1 MQMEGL
7 PPSQLTADVPFWA
20 KPISVDGLVSQA
32 TAGNDASTGLKRVT
46 EQLSIAY
53 RPIAELKAHP
63 GNPRTHSKK
72 QIRQIARSVEQFGFT
87 NPILLDQQDRV
98 LAGHGRLAAAR
109 LLVMA
114 QVPTI
119 RLAEMSEAQ
128 KRAYAL
134 ADNRLAEA
142 AGWDRELLALEL
154 RYISELEVDFDLELT
169 GFEMAE
175 IDLLLDPAAGAP
187 DTLDRLPEAD
197 GPPVTTPG
205 DLWCL
210 GRHRVLCADATSAAA
225 FERVMAGKAAQL
237 VLTDPPYNV
246 PTDGHVCGLGRTRHP
261 DFAMASGEMSE
272 AEFTAFLTTVLGHA
286 AGHSADGALHF
297 VFMDWRHLIELLTA
311 GRAIYR
317 ELKNLCVWVKDNGG
331 MGSLYRSQH
340 ELVLVFKN
348 GNATHVN
355 NVELGRHGRNRS
367 NVWRHPGVNSVGA
380 GRAEELRLHPTVKP
394 VQLVA
399 DAILDASKRR
409 GVVLD
414 PFLGS
419 GTTLL
424 AAERTGRQACGLE
437 VEPRYVDVAIR
448 RWQEHTGRA
457 AVHVESGLTFDGL
470 AEHRAAAP
478 TAAVNAA
485 RQPGA
490 ASRAR

>member
-1 MQMEGL
+1 MQTKGL
-7 PPSQLTADVPFWA
+7 RPSQLTADVPLLGKA
-20 KPISVDGLVSQA
+20 ISVDGLVSQA
-32 TAGNDASTGLKRVT
+32 ARGNDALTGPKRVSK
-46 EQLSIAY
+46 QLSIAY

-63 GNPRTHSKK
+63 SNPRTHSNK

-109 LLVMA
+109 LLGMA

-154 RYISELEVDFDLELT
+154 RYISELELDFDLELT

-175 IDLLLDPAAGAP
+175 IDLLLDPAAGAQ
-187 DTLDRLPEAD
+187 DILDLPEAD
-197 GPPVTTPG
+197 GPPVTAPG

-210 GRHRVLCADATSAAA
+210 GRHRVLCADATSAAS

-237 VLTDPPYNV
+237 VFTDPPYNV
-246 PTDGHVCGLGRTRHP
+246 PIDGHVCGLGRTTHR
-261 DFAMASGEMSE
+261 DFAMASGEMSK

-286 AGHSADGALHF
+286 AGHSVDGALHF

-340 ELVLVFKN
+340 ELVLVFKS
-348 GNATHVN
+348 GSAPHVN
-355 NVELGRHGRNRS
+355 NVELGRYGRNRS

-380 GRAEELRLHPTVKP
+380 GRLADLRLHPTVKP

-424 AAERTGRQACGLE
+424 AAERTGRQAYGLE
-437 VEPRYVDVAIR
+437 LEPRYVDVAIR

-457 AVHVESGLTFDGL
+457 AVHLESGLTFDGL
-470 AEHRAAAP
+470 AAHRAAAP
-478 TAAVNAA
+478 TAAVKAA
-485 RQPGA
+485 REPGA
-490 ASRAR
+490 TARAR

>member
-1 MQMEGL
+1 
-7 PPSQLTADVPFWA
+7 
-20 KPISVDGLVSQA
+20 
-32 TAGNDASTGLKRVT
+32 
-46 EQLSIAY
+46 
-53 RPIAELKAHP
+53 
-63 GNPRTHSKK
+63 
-72 QIRQIARSVEQFGFT
+72 
-87 NPILLDQQDRV
+87 
-98 LAGHGRLAAAR
+98 
-109 LLVMA
+109 
-114 QVPTI
+114 
-119 RLAEMSEAQ
+119 
-128 KRAYAL
+128 
-134 ADNRLAEA
+134 
-142 AGWDRELLALEL
+142 
-154 RYISELEVDFDLELT
+154 
-169 GFEMAE
+169 MAE
-175 IDLLLDPAAGAP
+175 IDLLLDPAPGEE

-197 GPPVTTPG
+197 GPPVTAPG

-210 GRHRVLCADATSAAA
+210 GRHRVLCADASSAAA
-225 FERVMAGKAAQL
+225 FELVMAGKAAQL
-237 VLTDPPYNV
+237 VFTDPPYNV
-246 PTDGHVCGLGRTRHP
+246 PIDGHVCGLGRTRHP

-272 AEFTAFLTTVLGHA
+272 AEFTAFLATVLGHA

-297 VFMDWRHLIELLTA
+297 VFMDWRHLTELLTA

-348 GNATHVN
+348 GSAPHVN

-367 NVWRHPGVNSVGA
+367 NVWRHPGVNSLHA
-380 GRAEELRLHPTVKP
+380 GRLADLRLHPTVKP

-409 GVVLD
+409 AVVLD

-424 AAERTGRQACGLE
+424 AAERTARHACGLE
-437 VEPRYVDVAIR
+437 LEPRYVDVAIR

-457 AVHVESGLTFDGL
+457 AVHVESGLTFDEL

-478 TAAVNAA
+478 AAAVKAA

-490 ASRAR
+490 AARAR

>member
-1 MQMEGL
+1 
-7 PPSQLTADVPFWA
+7 
-20 KPISVDGLVSQA
+20 
-32 TAGNDASTGLKRVT
+32 
-46 EQLSIAY
+46 
-53 RPIAELKAHP
+53 
-63 GNPRTHSKK
+63 
-72 QIRQIARSVEQFGFT
+72 
-87 NPILLDQQDRV
+87 
-98 LAGHGRLAAAR
+98 
-109 LLVMA
+109 
-114 QVPTI
+114 
-119 RLAEMSEAQ
+119 
-128 KRAYAL
+128 
-134 ADNRLAEA
+134 
-142 AGWDRELLALEL
+142 
-154 RYISELEVDFDLELT
+154 
-169 GFEMAE
+169 
-175 IDLLLDPAAGAP
+175 
-187 DTLDRLPEAD
+187 
-197 GPPVTTPG
+197 
-205 DLWCL
+205 
-210 GRHRVLCADATSAAA
+210 
-225 FERVMAGKAAQL
+225 VMAGKAAQL

-246 PTDGHVCGLGRTRHP
+246 PIDGHVCGLGRTRHP

>member
-1 MQMEGL
+1 
-7 PPSQLTADVPFWA
+7 
-20 KPISVDGLVSQA
+20 
-32 TAGNDASTGLKRVT
+32 VT

-87 NPILLDQQDRV
+87 NPVLLDRQDRV

-109 LLVMA
+109 LLGMT

-154 RYISELEVDFDLELT
+154 RYITELELDFDLELT

-175 IDLLLDPAAGAP
+175 IDLLLDPAANEQG
-187 DTLDRLPEAD
+187 TLDCLAEA
-197 GPPVTTPG
+197 GPPVTAPG

-225 FERVMAGKAAQL
+225 FDRVMAGKAAQL
-237 VLTDPPYNV
+237 VFTDPPYNV
-246 PTDGHVCGLGRTRHP
+246 PIDGHVCGLGRTRHP

-272 AEFTAFLTTVLGHA
+272 AEFTAFLATVLGHA

-297 VFMDWRHLIELLTA
+297 VCMDWRHLHELLTA

-317 ELKNLCVWVKDNGG
+317 ELKNLCVWVKDNAG

-340 ELVLVFKN
+340 ELVLVFKS
-348 GNATHVN
+348 GGAPHVN
-355 NVELGRHGRNRS
+355 NVELGRHGRHRS

-380 GRAEELRLHPTVKP
+380 GRLEALRLHPTVKP

-409 GVVLD
+409 AVVLD

-419 GTTLL
+419 GTTVL

-437 VEPRYVDVAIR
+437 LEPRYVDVAIR
-448 RWQEHTGRA
+448 RWQEHAGRA
-457 AVHVESGLTFDGL
+457 AVHVQSGLTFDRL

-478 TAAVNAA
+478 TAAVEAA
-485 RQPGA
+485 RQPEDA
-490 ASRAR
+490 ARVR

>member
-1 MQMEGL
+1 
-7 PPSQLTADVPFWA
+7 
-20 KPISVDGLVSQA
+20 
-32 TAGNDASTGLKRVT
+32 
-46 EQLSIAY
+46 
-53 RPIAELKAHP
+53 
-63 GNPRTHSKK
+63 
-72 QIRQIARSVEQFGFT
+72 
-87 NPILLDQQDRV
+87 LDQEERV

-109 LLVMA
+109 LLGMA

-154 RYISELEVDFDLELT
+154 RYISELELDFDLELT

-175 IDLLLDPAAGAP
+175 IDLLLDPAIGKE
-187 DTLDRLPEAD
+187 DILDRLPEAD
-197 GPPVTTPG
+197 GPPVTAPG

-210 GRHRVLCADATSAAA
+210 GRHRVLCADATSATA
-225 FERVMAGKAAQL
+225 FEQLMAGKAAQL
-237 VLTDPPYNV
+237 VFTDPPYNV
-246 PTDGHVCGLGRTRHP
+246 PIDGHVCGLGRTRHP
-261 DFAMASGEMSE
+261 NFTMASGEMSQ
-272 AEFTAFLTTVLGHA
+272 AEFTAFLATVLGYA
-286 AGHSADGALHF
+286 AKHSADGALHF
-297 VFMDWRHLIELLTA
+297 IFMDWRHLNELLTA
-311 GRAIYR
+311 GRTVYG
-317 ELKNLCVWVKDNGG
+317 ELKHLCVWVKDNGG

-348 GNATHVN
+348 GSAPHVN

-380 GRAEELRLHPTVKP
+380 GRLADLRLHPTVKP

-409 GVVLD
+409 GVILD

-437 VEPRYVDVAIR
+437 LEPRYVDVAIR

-457 AVHVESGLTFDGL
+457 AVHAESGLAFDDL
-470 AEHRAAAP
+470 AERRAATP
-478 TAAVNAA
+478 TAVVEAA
-485 RQPGA
+485 RQPGEA
-490 ASRAR
+490 GHVR